1 MRFVK
6 KVNERGVV
14 TLPAEVREALGVD
27 EGDIVEFDVLGVVKK
42 KGQTTP
48 TRFAAEVAADHTTTG
63 DSL

>member
-42 KGQTTP
+42 KGQTVP
-48 TRFAAEVAADHTTTG
+48 TRFTATAQSDNESKENSA
-63 DSL
+63 